1 MPIHAAKCPSTEKK
15 GHTAKSAKSSA
26 LRPSTAVEAAPESL
40 EPLAVPI
47 ARSFAEIPLF
57 PVQRQRDGALP
68 GETSDFLFSRVSA
81 RRGQGQG
88 LPPESRDRMERGFG
102 VDLQP
107 VRIHTDVE
115 AGSLARAAQAR
126 AFASG
131 TDIYFAPGT
140 FRPGSPAGDR
150 LLAHE
155 VAHVVQQATEAV
167 PRGVHPPG
175 DRYEVAANRAADTVL
190 SGRSHESP
198 ASTRLSAGPRPIVQR
213 EIVFESKLMQGLSN
227 GKSGYPDVFFEFLQG
242 LQTYLALS
250 YETKGGDDKQATVS
264 KPEKS
269 QSGEE
274 TIKAKFKANYQKRY
288 NNSPAAP
295 ELAAKGLETWA
306 KVRQQVFEALES
318 GTIKVGTMP
327 DDALPRLGR
336 ALGHSRRVELNV
348 KDIQNMTAS
357 SKEVAKSFD
366 GFWTIVHEILH
377 ITLAIKDDADS
388 SKNPVGVIEPYL
400 NPLRIG
406 FGLPER
412 TTYGG
417 NEGGKSVIGF
427 ENGGKVTFADR

>member
-1 MPIHAAKCPSTEKK
+1 
-15 GHTAKSAKSSA
+15 
-26 LRPSTAVEAAPESL
+26 
-40 EPLAVPI
+40 
-47 ARSFAEIPLF
+47 
-57 PVQRQRDGALP
+57 
-68 GETSDFLFSRVSA
+68 
-81 RRGQGQG
+81 
-88 LPPESRDRMERGFG
+88 MERGFG

-107 VRIHTDVE
+107 VRIHTDAE

-155 VAHVVQQATEAV
+155 VAHVVQQATEDV

-175 DRYEVAANRAADTVL
+175 DRYETAADRAADTVM
-190 SGRSHESP
+190 SGRGSRNQ
-198 ASTRLSAGPRPIVQR
+198 ASAQLKPGARPVVQR
-213 EIVFESKLMQGLSN
+213 EIVFEGKLMQGLSN

-250 YETKGGDDKQATVS
+250 YETKGGDGKEATIS

-269 QSGEE
+269 QAGEE
-274 TIKAKFKANYQKRY
+274 TVKAKFKANYQKYY

-306 KVRQQVFEALES
+306 KVRQQVFEVLES
-318 GTIKVGTMP
+318 KTIKIGTMS
-327 DDALPRLGR
+327 DDALPRLGQ
-336 ALGHSRRVELNV
+336 ALVNSRRVELNI
-348 KDIQNMTAS
+348 KDIQNMTSS

-377 ITLAIKDDADS
+377 ITLAIKDDAPS
-388 SKNPVGVIEPYL
+388 SAKPVGEIEPYL

-406 FGLPER
+406 FGLPVR

-427 ENGGKVTFADR
+427 EGGGKVTFADR

>member
-15 GHTAKSAKSSA
+15 GHAAKSEKKSSA
-26 LRPSTAVEAAPESL
+26 LKLSAVAEMEAAPESS
-40 EPLAVPI
+40 EPLAVPPS
-47 ARSFAEIPLF
+47 RSFAGIPLF

-175 DRYEVAANRAADTVL
+175 DRYEVAADRAADSVL
-190 SGRSHESP
+190 SGRSRKSP
-198 ASTRLSAGPRPIVQR
+198 ASSRLTPGALPVVQR
-213 EIVFESKLMQGLSN
+213 EIVFDSKLMQGLSN
-227 GKSGYPDVFFEFLQG
+227 GKSGYPDVYFEFLQG

-250 YETKGGDDKQATVS
+250 YETKGGD
-264 KPEKS
+264 
-269 QSGEE
+269 G
-274 TIKAKFKANYQKRY
+274 
-288 NNSPAAP
+288 
-295 ELAAKGLETWA
+295 
-306 KVRQQVFEALES
+306 
-318 GTIKVGTMP
+318 
-327 DDALPRLGR
+327 
-336 ALGHSRRVELNV
+336 
-348 KDIQNMTAS
+348 
-357 SKEVAKSFD
+357 
-366 GFWTIVHEILH
+366 
-377 ITLAIKDDADS
+377 
-388 SKNPVGVIEPYL
+388 
-400 NPLRIG
+400 
-406 FGLPER
+406 
-412 TTYGG
+412 
-417 NEGGKSVIGF
+417 
-427 ENGGKVTFADR
+427 